1 MKVLGS
7 YEKARIYIEK
17 HYEESEEAKRH
28 RRKLNPGPI
37 ITISRETGTGAAKV
51 CESLVEYLNRHAVE
65 DYNDWAFFDREL
77 MEKVMEDHN
86 LPDHFRKYLSEEK
99 PAKIDSW
106 FGEMLGITPS
116 KLLLLHKTSH
126 TISKIAEYG
135 NVILVGRGAN
145 IILSNLQRAFHIRL
159 VAPLNFRIE
168 TSIKIYGVE
177 RKAAAEFIK
186 TEDEARKNYIWKYF
200 HKNIEDPHLY
210 HVTINTD
217 LLSFSEISE
226 MIGHC
231 VVKRFPNFFTHTNME
246 LPGIE

>member
-28 RRKLNPGPI
+28 RRRLNPGPI
-37 ITISRETGTGAAKV
+37 ITISRETGTGAAKI
-51 CESLVEYLNRHAVE
+51 CESLIDFLNRHAIQE
-65 DYNDWAFFDREL
+65 YNDWAYFDRDL

-86 LPDHFRKYLSEEK
+86 LPDHFKKYLAEEK

-106 FGEMLGITPS
+106 FGEILGITPS
-116 KLLLLHKTSH
+116 KLLLLHKTSQ
-126 TISKIAEYG
+126 TITKLAEYG

-145 IILSNLQRAFHIRL
+145 IILSHMKRAFHIRL

-168 TSIKIYGVE
+168 TAMQLYNVD
-177 RKAAAEFIK
+177 RKTAAEFIK
-186 TEDEARKNYIWKYF
+186 TEDEARKHYILKYF

-210 HVTINTD
+210 HAIINTN
-217 LLSFSEISE
+217 LLGFDEIGE
-226 MIGHC
+226 MIGYC
-231 VVKRFPNFFTHTNME
+231 VIKRFPQFFLSSKIE